1 MDFHLAQLNIGRMV
15 APLDDARMAGFVGGL
30 LEINALADAAPGFVW
45 RLVDENGNDATGL
58 RPFGVDDVIVN
69 MSTWESLET
78 LREYVFRTAH
88 LEYLRRRREWF
99 RPFGDVYTVLWWVPA
114 GHRPTVQEASDRLTH
129 LREHGATPEAFTLR
143 DAFPAVLAG

>member
-1 MDFHLAQLNIGRMV
+1 MDYPAVDFHLAQLNIGRMV
-15 APLDDARMAGFVGGL
+15 APLDDPRMAGFVGGL

-45 RLVDENGNDATGL
+45 RLVDEDGNDATGL

-88 LEYLRRRREWF
+88 LEYLRRRRE
-99 RPFGDVYTVLWWVPA
+99 
-114 GHRPTVQEASDRLTH
+114 
-129 LREHGATPEAFTLR
+129 
-143 DAFPAVLAG
+143 